1 MKPLILTGLL
11 LSLLLSGFIEA
22 ADERTVGVA
31 NVEQR
36 PLSPKLMVVGTV
48 HSRSVAELTSGV
60 SGKLEWVL
68 EPGVQVKAGD
78 LVARLDDTQLQLQ
91 LAEQQALVEREQI
104 TLSRLERN
112 LQRLERLAGSQSISR
127 TELDDT
133 RSDRDLAKS
142 NLTLA
147 KVRLDIIRDNLS
159 RTQLKAPFNGILIA
173 RQHQAG
179 EDIGP
184 AEPVVTITDP
194 HHLEL
199 RLHAPLKHSRRVS
212 VGDTLRVF
220 HSQGEFSAS
229 IRSLIPVSDVRSQTF
244 EARLDLPADM
254 AKVINIGELV
264 SLALPIAPATM
275 TTLVP
280 RDALVLRSSGAAVF
294 KVTTDSTAERIPV
307 TLGDGE
313 GPWIAV
319 EGALTAGDKVVIRG
333 AETLSNGMK
342 LNIRIGSGQVA
353 VAAK

>member
-1 MKPLILTGLL
+1 MKPAILTGLL
-11 LSLLLSGFIEA
+11 LSLALNSVHA

-36 PLSPKLMVVGTV
+36 PLSPKLMLVGTV
-48 HSRSVAELTSGV
+48 HSRSVADLTTGV
-60 SGKLEWVL
+60 SGKLLWVM
-68 EPGVQVKAGD
+68 EPGTRINAGD
-78 LVARLDDTQLQLQ
+78 TVARLDDTQLQLQ

-104 TLSRLERN
+104 TLSRLDRN
-112 LQRLERLAGSQSISR
+112 LARLEQLADSQNISR

-142 NLTLA
+142 NLNLA

-159 RTQLKAPFNGILIA
+159 RTLLKAPFNGILIA
-173 RQHQAG
+173 QQHQAG

-184 AEPVVTITDP
+184 AEPVLTITDP
-194 HHLEL
+194 DHLEL
-199 RLHAPLKHSRRVS
+199 RLHAPLKHSRRVN
-212 VGDTLRVF
+212 VGDDLKVY
-220 HSQGEFSAS
+220 HSQGEFIAR

-244 EARLDLPADM
+244 EARLDLPEEM
-254 AKVINIGELV
+254 ARIINIGELV
-264 SLALPIAPATM
+264 SMALPIAPATL

-294 KVTTDSTAERIPV
+294 RVSAEQTAQRVPV

-319 EGALTAGDKVVIRG
+319 QGELMPGDQVVVRG
-333 AETLSNGMK
+333 AETLSEGMK
-342 LNIRIGSGQVA
+342 LNVHLANGQPMA
-353 VAAK
+353 TAR

>member
-1 MKPLILTGLL
+1 MKPAILTGLL
-11 LSLLLSGFIEA
+11 LSLALNSVHA

-36 PLSPKLMVVGTV
+36 PLSPKLMLVGTV
-48 HSRSVAELTSGV
+48 HSRSVADLTTGV
-60 SGKLEWVL
+60 SGKLLWVM
-68 EPGVQVKAGD
+68 EPGTRINAGD
-78 LVARLDDTQLQLQ
+78 TVARLDDTQLQLQ

-104 TLSRLERN
+104 TLTRLDRNLARLE
-112 LQRLERLAGSQSISR
+112 QLADSQNISR

-142 NLTLA
+142 NLNLA

-159 RTQLKAPFNGILIA
+159 RTLLKAPFNGILIA
-173 RQHQAG
+173 QQHQAG

-184 AEPVVTITDP
+184 AEPVLTITDP
-194 HHLEL
+194 DHLEL
-199 RLHAPLKHSRRVS
+199 RLHAPLKHSRRVN
-212 VGDTLRVF
+212 VGDDLKVY
-220 HSQGEFSAS
+220 HSQGEFIAR

-244 EARLDLPADM
+244 EARLDLPEEM
-254 AKVINIGELV
+254 ARIINIGELV
-264 SLALPIAPATM
+264 SMALPIAPATL

-294 KVTTDSTAERIPV
+294 RVSAEQTAQRVPV

-319 EGALTAGDKVVIRG
+319 QGELMPGDQVVVRG
-333 AETLSNGMK
+333 AETLSEGMK
-342 LNIRIGSGQVA
+342 LNVHLANGQPMA
-353 VAAK
+353 TAR

>member
-1 MKPLILTGLL
+1 MKPAILTGLL
-11 LSLLLSGFIEA
+11 LGLALSSAHG

-31 NVEQR
+31 SVEQR

-48 HSRSVAELTSGV
+48 HSRSVAELTPGV
-60 SGKLEWVL
+60 SGKLEWVM
-68 EPGVQVKAGD
+68 EPGSRVNSGET
-78 LVARLDDTQLQLQ
+78 VARLEDTQLKLQ

-112 LQRLERLAGSQSISR
+112 LERLERLAGSQSISR

-159 RTQLKAPFNGILIA
+159 RTQLKAPFNGIVIA

-184 AEPVVTITDP
+184 AEPVLTITDP
-194 HHLEL
+194 DHLEL
-199 RLHAPLKHSRRVS
+199 RLHAPLKHSRRVN
-212 VGDTLRVF
+212 VGDDLRVY
-220 HSQGEFSAS
+220 HSQGEFSAR

-244 EARLDLPADM
+244 EARLDLPDEM
-254 AKVINIGELV
+254 AKIINIGELV
-264 SLALPIAPATM
+264 SMALPIAPATL

-294 KVTTDSTAERIPV
+294 RVSSEQTAERIPV

-319 EGALTAGDKVVIRG
+319 EGELSPGDQVVVRG
-333 AETLSNGMK
+333 AETLSDGMK
-342 LNIRIGSGQVA
+342 LSIRPGKGQAIAA
-353 VAAK
+353 VK